1 MSGKQAVYRS
11 LFGGTFPARI
21 VSEREDGLV
30 DLDVAPVSG
39 PYATVRLSRIVVA
52 PDENACGDGECYRTA

>member
-11 LFGGTFPARI
+11 LFGGAFPARI

-30 DLDVAPVSG
+30 DLDVAAVG
-39 PYATVRLSRIVVA
+39 GDATVRLSRIVVA